1 MKWDVFDLPDLDCYQ
16 AMMNRLFR
24 QEAEEVVMGYEAY
37 RAALQREI
45 ESRLIELNQIQY
57 V

>member
-37 RAALQREI
+37 RATLQREI